1 MVQSTQKHKVR
12 IAYIADPE
20 NVYVDLGIDPNLKP
34 GEMMTSLLFA
44 RDYLKE
50 MIGHQDVTLMFDEE
64 MPTSAEEILEQ
75 RLERVLMKPKAGANQ
90 GEVKADV
97 DKTAEMYVNQ
107 KGQLIKSVTVNKN
120 GRDV

>member
-1 MVQSTQKHKVR
+1 M
-12 IAYIADPE
+12 
-20 NVYVDLGIDPNLKP
+20 YVDLGIDPNLKP
-34 GEMMTSLLFA
+34 GEMMTGLLFA

-97 DKTAEMYVNQ
+97 DKTAEMYVN
-107 KGQLIKSVTVNKN
+107 
-120 GRDV
+120 

>member
-1 MVQSTQKHKVR
+1 MVQATQRHTVR

-20 NVYVDLGIDPNLKP
+20 NVWLDLTIDQNLKP
-34 GEMMTSLLFA
+34 TEMMTSLLFA

-50 MIGHQDVTLMFDEE
+50 MIGHQDITLMFDEE

-75 RLERVLMKPKAGANQ
+75 RLERVLMKPKSTEAGQAK
-90 GEVKADV
+90 GDAE
-97 DKTAEMYVNQ
+97 KTAVLAVNQ
-107 KGQLIKSVTVNKN
+107 KGQLIKSVTINKN